1 MTEGPQERAPPVWQV
16 GVMSAIVA
24 TLAFVPVGVFLTG
37 VCFLLDV
44 SLRSFLTFGGT
55 FSEPV
60 GLLAWWTASLVPAA
74 VYTALCMRT

>member
-1 MTEGPQERAPPVWQV
+1 
-16 GVMSAIVA
+16 MSAIVA

-37 VCFLLDV
+37 VCFLLDI

-60 GLLAWWTASLVPAA
+60 GLLAWWAASLVPAA
-74 VYTALCMRT
+74 VYTAMCMRS